1 MRRCLPKTKLGPP
14 QKASDERQLPDVQAD
29 DPADTCGAQAHRH
42 EGQATHDDDDTGVTG
57 VSRQPAVGAQDRS
70 CLCLEV
76 VGSQMG
82 NPGRGS
88 LLSPVWAWT
97 QVTSA

>member
-1 MRRCLPKTKLGPP
+1 M
-14 QKASDERQLPDVQAD
+14 QAD
-29 DPADTCGAQAHRH
+29 DPANTCGARAHRH
-42 EGQATHDDDDTGVTG
+42 EDQATHYDDMGVTG
-57 VSRQPAVGAQDRS
+57 VSRQPAVGAQDRN

-88 LLSPVWAWT
+88 PQPCLGVDSGHPLLENLLSQKWT
-97 QVTSA
+97 